1 MMKLEAKKKQQ
12 KRLEAEAKKRQE
24 LQEAA
29 LRVYRQREG
38 SCTTIQKMVSGAQG
52 GGGGGVAHYS
62 RSWVRISQR
71 EATFR

>member
-38 SCTTIQKMVSGAQG
+38 SCTTIQKMVSGAQ
-52 GGGGGVAHYS
+52 
-62 RSWVRISQR
+62 R
-71 EATFR
+71 EAWWESVCVAAG

>member
-38 SCTTIQKMVSGAQG
+38 SCTTIQKMVSGDECE
-52 GGGGGVAHYS
+52 
-62 RSWVRISQR
+62 
-71 EATFR
+71 EAAGSTIAGRRLG